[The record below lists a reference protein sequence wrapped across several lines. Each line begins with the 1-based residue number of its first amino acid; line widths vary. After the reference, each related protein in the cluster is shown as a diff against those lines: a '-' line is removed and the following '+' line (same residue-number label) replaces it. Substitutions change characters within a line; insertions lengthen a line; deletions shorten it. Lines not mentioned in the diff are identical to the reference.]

1 MSTGAR
7 GAWSLSRER
16 SSSPLPTKGP
26 GPGYC
31 TQPHPPLLQA
41 AVAALACPACTL
53 CQSSSMEDRLES
65 ETPVAPLQLV
75 TLQGEPGVK
84 GWEVGRGRPGAQG
97 LLDEPKEQQWPFLAL
112 QEWQWPWPD
121 LDLLPWRTN
130 PGGPP
135 RSSQMGIPPA
145 PPHLLQG
152 NPPTV
157 ALASGCSGVSTRKS
171 AWTWV

>member
-1 MSTGAR
+1 M
-7 GAWSLSRER
+7 
-16 SSSPLPTKGP
+16 
-26 GPGYC
+26 
-31 TQPHPPLLQA
+31 
-41 AVAALACPACTL
+41 
-53 CQSSSMEDRLES
+53 ES
-65 ETPVAPLQLV
+65 ETPGTPLELV
-75 TLQGEPGVK
+75 TLQGEPGAK

-121 LDLLPWRTN
+121 LDLFPWRTN

-152 NPPTV
+152 NP
-157 ALASGCSGVSTRKS
+157 LLWLWLQGVVGYPPGRVLGRRFKPIESLSWQVTATLDAQDPGVVPSPSQDELLGTKPMS
-171 AWTWV
+171 QVDAPH